1 MLLHWRLQGCA
12 RQKISEKIVEN
23 IAEQVAENESGEDVD
38 IDISEDGFSISNDEG
53 SMQISGGQDLEWPKD
68 APDAIPEFKGNIY
81 SNVVSNGGMMVGIND
96 VELDEFGAYTGIL
109 ESKGFENESTFESEG
124 TYIKQYVKDDINI
137 SVSYSEEAETLTI
150 NAQWE

>member
-1 MLLHWRLQGCA
+1 
-12 RQKISEKIVEN
+12 
-23 IAEQVAENESGEDVD
+23 
-38 IDISEDGFSISNDEG
+38 
-53 SMQISGGQDLEWPKD
+53 
-68 APDAIPEFKGNIY
+68 
-81 SNVVSNGGMMVGIND
+81 VVSNGGMMVGIND